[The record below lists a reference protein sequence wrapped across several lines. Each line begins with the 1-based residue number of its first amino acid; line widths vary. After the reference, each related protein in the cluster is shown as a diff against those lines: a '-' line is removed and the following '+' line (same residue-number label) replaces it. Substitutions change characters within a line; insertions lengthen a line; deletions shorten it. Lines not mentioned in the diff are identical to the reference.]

1 MNIYCPAAWVYLA
14 PHEYQVS
21 VRPSTPPCVAC
32 TGALLTE
39 CVSLLNLSYESP
51 SSCLLSFL
59 DTLLRA
65 CVDCSQLFSLLVYGQ
80 LWGQAQP
87 QYLTGAGAGVVGV
100 GALTWVT

>member
-21 VRPSTPPCVAC
+21 VCPSTPLCLAG
-32 TGALLTE
+32 TRALLTE
-39 CVSLLNLSYESP
+39 CLSLLNLSYESP
-51 SSCLLSFL
+51 SSCFLSSL

-65 CVDCSQLFSLLVYGQ
+65 CADCSWLFSLLFDVQ

-87 QYLTGAGAGVVGV
+87 QYLMGQVW
-100 GALTWVT
+100 WVWRL